1 VSGAFA
7 PEAAALLITDPSSL
21 IADARPG
28 WKCATARIE
37 STARPSEPA
46 ATSRSAAVPNGI
58 ASCDAS
64 QGPAIAPN
72 VPPTAITPKSRL
84 LCSSEKRST
93 IRAQKTIVAKKL
105 NTLNQTKKTIPLA
118 SPMAAGANTNRAKNT
133 SRLAAKKR

>member
-1 VSGAFA
+1 MRYRPHREYRQAERTCCHHQERGGAHGF
-7 PEAAALLITDPSSL
+7 
-21 IADARPG
+21 
-28 WKCATARIE
+28 
-37 STARPSEPA
+37 
-46 ATSRSAAVPNGI
+46 